1 MNEKKLNKLN
11 IAGKEYPCRVTMGAM
26 VRFKNEAG
34 KDVSELK
41 QTDISELV
49 LFIFCCVKSAC
60 HADQVDFEMDFE
72 MFADSLE
79 PDSVN
84 SFYEDMA
91 ASQKKRRTLCGASKH

>member
-1 MNEKKLNKLN
+1 MDKKNINKLK

-26 VRFKNEAG
+26 VRFKNAAG

-49 LFIFCCVKSAC
+49 LFIFCCVQSAC
-60 HADQVDFEMDFE
+60 HADHVDFDMDFE
-72 MFADSLE
+72 TFADSLE

-91 ASQKKRRTLCGASKH
+91 ASQKKTENPVLGR

>member
-1 MNEKKLNKLN
+1 MNEKKLNKLK
-11 IAGKEYPCRVTMGAM
+11 IAVKEYPCRVTMGAM

-60 HADQVDFEMDFE
+60 HADKVDFEMDFE
-72 MFADSLE
+72 TFADSLE
-79 PDSVN
+79 PGSVN

-91 ASQKKRRTLCGASKH
+91 AASQKKTENPVAGK

>member
-1 MNEKKLNKLN
+1 MDKNKLNKLR

-26 VRFKNEAG
+26 VRFKNAAG

-41 QTDISELV
+41 QSDISELV
-49 LFIFCCVKSAC
+49 LFIFCCVQSAC
-60 HADQVDFEMDFE
+60 HADHVDFDMDFE
-72 MFADSLE
+72 TFADSLE

-91 ASQKKRRTLCGASKH
+91 ASQKKTENPVPGR

>member
-1 MNEKKLNKLN
+1 MDKKNINTLK

-26 VRFKNEAG
+26 VRFKNAAG

-49 LFIFCCVKSAC
+49 LFIFCCVQSAC
-60 HADQVDFEMDFE
+60 HADNVSFDMDFE
-72 MFADSLE
+72 TFADSLE
-79 PDSVN
+79 PDNVN

-91 ASQKKRRTLCGASKH
+91 VSQKKTKNPAQSK

>member
-1 MNEKKLNKLN
+1 MDKKNINTLK

-26 VRFKNEAG
+26 VRFKNAAG

-49 LFIFCCVKSAC
+49 LFIFCCVQSAC
-60 HADQVDFEMDFE
+60 HADNVSFDMDFE
-72 MFADSLE
+72 TFADSLE
-79 PDSVN
+79 PDNVN

-91 ASQKKRRTLCGASKH
+91 ASQKKTKNPAQSK